1 MKGERKTRRCQGA
14 QGSSW
19 CVCCLREVGS
29 GCKSTAVNP
38 QRCHEVALGQVLTQ
52 LPPVDAGTA
61 RRNMR
66 RVNQRGLC
74 FIFGSEH
81 SAGAGRIQSEYRE
94 TGESWEPGNRPGMRM
109 DRQTEG
115 DKWVSWAEAGNDLH
129 QGPHQG
135 RGSLITR
142 VGCQTGAVEL

>member
-1 MKGERKTRRCQGA
+1 MKWHWVKSPPSFPLWMLGQRGGILEEST
-14 QGSSW
+14 
-19 CVCCLREVGS
+19 REVFAS
-29 GCKSTAVNP
+29 SL
-38 QRCHEVALGQVLTQ
+38 EVSIA
-52 LPPVDAGTA
+52 PE
-61 RRNMR
+61 R
-66 RVNQRGLC
+66 
-74 FIFGSEH
+74 
-81 SAGAGRIQSEYRE
+81 GRIQSEYRE